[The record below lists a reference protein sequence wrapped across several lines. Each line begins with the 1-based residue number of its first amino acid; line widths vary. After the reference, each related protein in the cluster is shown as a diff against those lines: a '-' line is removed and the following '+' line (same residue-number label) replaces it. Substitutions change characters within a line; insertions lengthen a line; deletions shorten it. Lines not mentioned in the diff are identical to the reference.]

1 MLSGI
6 LIWTP
11 DILIF
16 IQMERIRKTSSL
28 RKAKFKIA
36 HLPKLFVKAA
46 KIWNANNPW
55 RLGAVVAYYAVL
67 SLPGL
72 LIIIINSV
80 GAIWGTEIVQGQ
92 ITGEISE
99 AIGPDAAQAV
109 IGIIENTQEDGRTL
123 FATILGV
130 GVLIFGATGV
140 FYQLQISMNE
150 IWGVKVDPKAG
161 FIKIIKDRALSLAF
175 VLAIAFL
182 LIISFVVS
190 TALTLVS
197 TYLSRLWEPGYV
209 IVAQVVE
216 FAFSTGVLGVL
227 FVLIFK
233 FMPDMKIRWN
243 SVWLGGFITAFLFNF
258 GKILLSLYFG
268 FSEPGS
274 TYGAAG
280 SVVLVLLWVSYS
292 CLILFFGAAFT
303 RVYAE
308 RYGPNLHPEDYAMI
322 VETKEVVVEKGRKNA
337 K

>member
-1 MLSGI
+1 
-6 LIWTP
+6 
-11 DILIF
+11 
-16 IQMERIRKTSSL
+16 MERIRKPSTF

-36 HLPKLFVKAA
+36 DFPKLFVKAA

-92 ITGEISE
+92 ITSEISE

-109 IGIIENTQEDGRTL
+109 IGIIANTQEDGRTL
-123 FATILGV
+123 FATILGI

-190 TALTLVS
+190 TALTVVS
-197 TYLSRLWEPGYV
+197 TYLARLWEPGYV

-216 FAFSTGVLGVL
+216 FAFSTGVLGIL

-233 FMPDMKIRWN
+233 FMPDMKIRWD
-243 SVWLGGFITAFLFNF
+243 SVWLGGFITAFLFNL

-308 RYGPNLHPEDYAMI
+308 SYGPKLHPEDYAMI
-322 VETKEVVVEKGRKNA
+322 VETKEVIVEKGSKNS
-337 K
+337 KKMD